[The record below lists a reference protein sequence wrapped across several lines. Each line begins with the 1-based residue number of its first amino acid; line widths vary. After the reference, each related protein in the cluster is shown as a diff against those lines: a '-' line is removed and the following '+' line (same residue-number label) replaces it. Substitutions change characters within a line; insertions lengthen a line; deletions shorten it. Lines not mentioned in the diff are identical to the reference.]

1 VDGVAG
7 YLIQHGYVV
16 LFAWV
21 AVEQLALPVP
31 SEPVI
36 LAAGALAG
44 AGLLGLPFVIAVGV
58 GASMLSDLIWY
69 EIGRTRGSQ
78 VTRLLCR
85 ISLEPDSCVRRS
97 QDVFARYGGW
107 SLLVAKFVPG
117 LNTVAQPLAGILGMR
132 RSRFLLVDALGAVL
146 WVGTYVG
153 LGYLFSDQIERVA
166 AYGRNLGSGLFSLA
180 FGGLAL
186 YIAGKYIRRQR
197 FIRHLRISR
206 VTPVELRRRID
217 TGEPLMIVDLRHTL
231 DFAVDSVVIPGAV
244 RVSPE
249 ELERRWQEIP
259 RDRDVILYCT

>member
-1 VDGVAG
+1 
-7 YLIQHGYVV
+7 
-16 LFAWV
+16 
-21 AVEQLALPVP
+21 
-31 SEPVI
+31 
-36 LAAGALAG
+36 
-44 AGLLGLPFVIAVGV
+44 
-58 GASMLSDLIWY
+58 
-69 EIGRTRGSQ
+69 
-78 VTRLLCR
+78 
-85 ISLEPDSCVRRS
+85 
-97 QDVFARYGGW
+97 
-107 SLLVAKFVPG
+107 
-117 LNTVAQPLAGILGMR
+117 
-132 RSRFLLVDALGAVL
+132 
-146 WVGTYVG
+146 VG

-186 YIAGKYIRRQR
+186 YIAGKYTRRQW

-217 TGEPLMIVDLRHTL
+217 TGEPLMIVDLRHAL